1 MSRTRL
7 VMSLVLAWQRCPS
20 VSPNPAV
27 RDFDGCGRSSSR
39 DDSCRRFTSHHK
51 SFLYQCDPV
60 SPRFP
65 PLGIAYLAGIGDLA
79 TCPNATML
87 GSTASEP
94 AASPWIANLGKFL
107 LFECWREKL
116 YENRNPF
123 FTFGGSGAPCTLLD
137 VPLTMAYAECLRTTA
152 LGHRPFDG
160 ACRDS
165 LARSLGARER
175 GQRHWQGARGG
186 A

>member
-7 VMSLVLAWQRCPS
+7 VMSLVLAGQRCPS

-94 AASPWIANLGKFL
+94 AAPLWIANLGKFL
-107 LFECWREKL
+107 LFE
-116 YENRNPF
+116 
-123 FTFGGSGAPCTLLD
+123 
-137 VPLTMAYAECLRTTA
+137 
-152 LGHRPFDG
+152 
-160 ACRDS
+160 
-165 LARSLGARER
+165 
-175 GQRHWQGARGG
+175 
-186 A
+186 